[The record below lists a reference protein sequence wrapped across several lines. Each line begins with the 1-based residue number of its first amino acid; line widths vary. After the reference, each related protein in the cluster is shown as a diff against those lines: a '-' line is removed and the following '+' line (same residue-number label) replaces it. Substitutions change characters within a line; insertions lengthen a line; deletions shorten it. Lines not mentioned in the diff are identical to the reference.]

1 MPTYYYQFD
10 LTASVADVNSSMT
23 ISDSEGYDV
32 SEFNNDS
39 RGTPRVADWGDLP
52 NSESQYDIFTN
63 VLNLSDNSSGFIS
76 WNDRTSTYQNG
87 SKYYWVQSG
96 NSRFFYFMV
105 NQSQGAVHAT
115 RSFSTSPV
123 KKLTVASWYNDRKVL
138 VYFPNYEANGGHSA
152 LIINNSISV
161 TWSSSNS
168 RFQSS
173 DSSTT
178 LSHNGTTWVINNNGT
193 SSTASL
199 NSSNVGSYVD
209 PASSDIVWQ
218 NNSSVTTPSAGA
230 QGDPHINPILG
241 NPYTI

>member
-1 MPTYYYQFD
+1 MPTYYYQFAI
-10 LTASVADVNSSMT
+10 TSSPVDVEPITNLQSHDIGT
-23 ISDSEGYDV
+23 
-32 SEFNNDS
+32 EFNNDS
-39 RGTPRVADWGDLP
+39 RGTARVADWSELP
-52 NSESQYDIFTN
+52 TTESAYDIFVE
-63 VLNLSDNSSGFIS
+63 VLALSNDSNALVS
-76 WNDRTSTYQNG
+76 WNDSTYSNGSKWYWVQNG
-87 SKYYWVQSG
+87 SS
-96 NSRFFYFMV
+96 NRFFYFI
-105 NQSQGAVHAT
+105 NNNTNANAFLHGNISITNG
-115 RSFSTSPV
+115 
-123 KKLTVASWYNDRKVL
+123 KKLSLGSWTSDRRAL
-138 VYFPNYEANGGHSA
+138 VYFPNYQANGGHSA

-161 TWSSSNS
+161 TWNSSNS
-168 RFQSS
+168 RFQSF

-199 NSSNVGSYVD
+199 NSSNIGSYVD